1 MAAKRKYNV
10 KGIKDFIVLA
20 GIFFFLGLWAVKDA
34 WFPSPGVL
42 EKHPQRVEIA
52 FPVDGMIFEFN
63 VVEGDSVATPKDDH
77 EPTLLAS
84 LNDVKLQEQFDE
96 KKQAYTEAAEGSPQK
111 AALLEEV
118 GDLKAQLEQ
127 YQLYC
132 PELGKEKGGVVSE
145 MLKGR
150 YDRVQAGEPV
160 MVIEPNKGFY
170 LFNKSLA
177 ILSAILFSVFL
188 GIHFMTQ

>member
-1 MAAKRKYNV
+1 MATKRKYNV

-34 WFPSPGVL
+34 WFASPGVR

-52 FPVDGMIFEFN
+52 FPVDGMLSEFH
-63 VVEGDSVATPKDDH
+63 VVVGDSVTTPKDDH

-84 LNDVKLQEQFDE
+84 LNDSKLQEQFDA
-96 KKQAYTEAAEGSPQK
+96 KKLEYTEAEEGSPQK
-111 AALLEEV
+111 TALLEEI

-127 YQLYC
+127 YQLFC
-132 PELGKEKGGVVSE
+132 PEFGKEKGGVVSE
-145 MLKGR
+145 LLKGH
-150 YDRVQAGEPV
+150 YDRVKAGEPI
-160 MVIEPNKGFY
+160 MVVEPNKGFY

-177 ILSAILFSVFL
+177 IISLILFSVFL
-188 GIHFMTQ
+188 GIHLMTQ